1 MRTLGR
7 PGLSNIFIEYALPA
21 VGIARELPPVGAE
34 IKINDP
40 QFGRRRATVI
50 QTGIG
55 AIGKHFL
62 ARVHL
67 RYGDFTAMFR
77 ADDEWAVM

>member
-1 MRTLGR
+1 MSREKTISL
-7 PGLSNIFIEYALPA
+7 FQEYSLPT
-21 VGIARELPPVGAE
+21 VGIARELPTVGAE
-34 IKINDP
+34 IRVNDS

-55 AIGKHFL
+55 ATGKHFL

-67 RYGDFTAMFR
+67 RHGDFTAMLR
-77 ADDEWAVM
+77 ADDEWAVMR